1 MVEAEVAHQFDGADG
16 LCAMLYLEPDLSS
29 ERTDSE
35 NSGSTISA
43 VQDIRLEAF
52 RAEMT
57 TVSAEGFAPDA
68 VRGLHRRMRAIAGWE
83 RPEKGTVDSHI
94 EHLLQLMRDSPAQP
108 WSLEDTAVALQLSTS
123 RVRHLF
129 VAETGTTLRRYRRW
143 IRLEAAL
150 RVLVGRESLTTAAH
164 AAGFA
169 DSAHLS
175 RAFREMFGLTP
186 SGVTGAA
193 RILVD
198 PE

>member
-1 MVEAEVAHQFDGADG
+1 
-16 LCAMLYLEPDLSS
+16 MLYLEPELGS
-29 ERTDSE
+29 ERADPKS
-35 NSGSTISA
+35 SGSNITPLENE
-43 VQDIRLEAF
+43 RLEAF
-52 RAEMT
+52 RAEMI
-57 TVSAEGFAPDA
+57 VVAAQGFAPDA
-68 VRGLHRRMRAIAGWE
+68 VRGLHQRLRSIAGRE
-83 RPEKGTVDSHI
+83 RPEQSSGDSRVGR
-94 EHLLQLMRDSPAQP
+94 LLHLMRESPAQP
-108 WSLEDTAVALQLSTS
+108 WSLDDAARALLLSPS

-129 VAETGTTLRRYRRW
+129 MAETGTTLRRFRRW

-150 RVLVGRESLTTAAH
+150 RSLVDGQSLTTAAY

-198 PE
+198 SDWELLRDPAA